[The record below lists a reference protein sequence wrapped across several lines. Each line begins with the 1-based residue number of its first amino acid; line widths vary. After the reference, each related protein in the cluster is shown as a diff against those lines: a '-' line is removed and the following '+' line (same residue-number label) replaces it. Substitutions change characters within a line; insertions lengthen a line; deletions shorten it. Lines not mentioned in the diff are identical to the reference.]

1 MKNEDILDI
10 VRRCDLIEGEELV
23 PGEAYLFN
31 RKFRMQISGKTYY
44 EQVEII
50 VLVKN
55 GVKVGGIY
63 RMGSH
68 DIHCVI
74 DDKYIGEH
82 LMSNF
87 SKKGII
93 EKIWPENKSVE
104 LVKND

>member
-50 VLVKN
+50 
-55 GVKVGGIY
+55 G
-63 RMGSH
+63 
-68 DIHCVI
+68 
-74 DDKYIGEH
+74 
-82 LMSNF
+82 
-87 SKKGII
+87 
-93 EKIWPENKSVE
+93 
-104 LVKND
+104 